1 MYFER
6 IIIIKL
12 LFLTISFIKV
22 DSLTT
27 TTTKTTSS
35 STVSTTIRKTTSK
48 TTSKLTTTTTT
59 TTALNYCNSNPCK
72 NGGNCISKI
81 NGYTCACPS
90 GFTGSNCEICIKL
103 TKKILIL
110 IIFIRNKNSFKSVSI
125 KSMLKWSNL

>member
-6 IIIIKL
+6 SIIIKL
-12 LFLTISFIKV
+12 LFLTSFIKV

-27 TTTKTTSS
+27 TTKTTSS
-35 STVSTTIRKTTSK
+35 STAQSTTISKTTSK
-48 TTSKLTTTTTT
+48 TTSKLTTTTTTTT

-103 TKKILIL
+103 TTKK
-110 IIFIRNKNSFKSVSI
+110 F
-125 KSMLKWSNL
+125 

>member
-6 IIIIKL
+6 SIIIKL
-12 LFLTISFIKV
+12 LFLTSFIKV

-27 TTTKTTSS
+27 TTKTTSS
-35 STVSTTIRKTTSK
+35 STVQSTTISKTTSK

-59 TTALNYCNSNPCK
+59 SLNYCNSNPCK

-90 GFTGSNCEICIKL
+90 GFTGSNCEICIKFT
-103 TKKILIL
+103 TKK
-110 IIFIRNKNSFKSVSI
+110 F
-125 KSMLKWSNL
+125 

>member
-12 LFLTISFIKV
+12 LLLIIFIKV
-22 DSLTT
+22 DSLT

-35 STVSTTIRKTTSK
+35 STVSTTISKTTSK

-59 TTALNYCNSNPCK
+59 TSTSTTTPLNYCNSNPCK
-72 NGGNCISKI
+72 NGANCISKI

-90 GFTGSNCEICIKL
+90 GITGSNCEICIKF
-103 TKKILIL
+103 TKKK
-110 IIFIRNKNSFKSVSI
+110 F
-125 KSMLKWSNL
+125 